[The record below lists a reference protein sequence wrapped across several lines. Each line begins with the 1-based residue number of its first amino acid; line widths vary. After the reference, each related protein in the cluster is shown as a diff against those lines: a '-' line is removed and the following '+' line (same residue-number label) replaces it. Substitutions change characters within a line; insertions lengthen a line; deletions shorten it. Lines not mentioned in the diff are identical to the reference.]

1 MPDRTTVTRAD
12 ITAAAHRIAEYV
24 HVTPVM
30 RSNAFGQPLQF
41 KFEHTQVTGS
51 FKARGAF
58 NSVLTADVPA
68 AGIVA
73 ASGGNHGAAVAL
85 AAKTLGHAAHIY
97 VPELA
102 GPAKIDVIRQT
113 GATLHIVKGAYADAA
128 AAAKEHQDRT
138 GALDIHPF
146 NAPATLAGQ
155 GTCFKEWEDQG
166 LDADTIIIAIGGG
179 GLIGG
184 ALSWFNGRRVIGVES
199 QTTNT
204 MHAALRQG
212 PDADVD
218 VSGLC
223 ANALGAKRIGR
234 LAYDL
239 AKAHDLQTLLLPDDA
254 IAYAQKLLWQHLRQ
268 LVEPAGAAAL
278 AAITSGAYVPAQGKR
293 SRSCCAGQ
301 IPPRFRFDL
310 AQCRL
315 PKPPHRGM
323 SPPIATQLGV
333 HYVQRST

>member
-1 MPDRTTVTRAD
+1 MAVTKSD
-12 ITAAAHRIAEYV
+12 IDAAAARIAGHV

-30 RSNAFGQPLQF
+30 RSTAFDLPLQF

-58 NSVLTADVPA
+58 NSVLTADVPP

-73 ASGGNHGAAVAL
+73 ASGGNHGAAVAH
-85 AAKTLGHAAHIY
+85 AATTMGHAANIY
-97 VPELA
+97 VPEFA

-128 AAAKEHQDRT
+128 AAAKAHQADT

-146 NAPATLAGQ
+146 DAPATLAGQ
-155 GTCFKEWEDQG
+155 GTCFKEWDDQG
-166 LDADTIIIAIGGG
+166 CDADTIIIAIGGG

-184 ALSWFNGRRVIGVES
+184 ALSWFGGRNIIGIES
-199 QTTNT
+199 ETTNS
-204 MHAALRQG
+204 MHAALQGG
-212 PDADVD
+212 PDTDVE

-239 AKAHDLQTLLLPDDA
+239 AKVNDLQTLLLPDDA
-254 IAYAQKLLWQHLRQ
+254 IAHAQKLLWHHLRQ

-278 AAITSGAYVPAQGKR
+278 AAITSGAYVPAKGEKVAILL
-293 SRSCCAGQ
+293 CGANPEP
-301 IPPRFRFDL
+301 IP
-310 AQCRL
+310 
-315 PKPPHRGM
+315 
-323 SPPIATQLGV
+323 I
-333 HYVQRST
+333 

>member
-1 MPDRTTVTRAD
+1 MPVTRTD
-12 ITAAAHRIAEYV
+12 IDAAAARITGHV

-30 RSNAFGQPLQF
+30 RSPAFGLPLQF

-58 NSVLTADVPA
+58 NSVLTADIPP

-73 ASGGNHGAAVAL
+73 ASGGNHGAAVAH
-85 AAKTLGHAAHIY
+85 AATTVGHSAHIY
-97 VPELA
+97 VPEFA

-113 GATLHIVKGAYADAA
+113 GATLHIVEGAYADAA
-128 AAAKEHQDRT
+128 AAAKAHQTAT

-146 NAPATLAGQ
+146 DAPSTIAGQ
-155 GTCFKEWEDQG
+155 GTCFKEWEAQG

-184 ALSWFNGRRVIGVES
+184 ALAWFKDRNVIGVES
-199 QTTNT
+199 ETTNA
-204 MHAALRQG
+204 MHAALQHG
-212 PDADVD
+212 PETDVE
-218 VSGLC
+218 VSGIC

-239 AKAHDLQTLLLPDDA
+239 AKANDLQTLLLPDDA
-254 IAYAQKLLWQHLRQ
+254 IADAQVQIWQNLRQ

-278 AAITSGAYVPAQGKR
+278 AAITSGAYVPAKGEKVAILL
-293 SRSCCAGQ
+293 CGANPAP
-301 IPPRFRFDL
+301 IPISSKL
-310 AQCRL
+310 
-315 PKPPHRGM
+315 
-323 SPPIATQLGV
+323 
-333 HYVQRST
+333 